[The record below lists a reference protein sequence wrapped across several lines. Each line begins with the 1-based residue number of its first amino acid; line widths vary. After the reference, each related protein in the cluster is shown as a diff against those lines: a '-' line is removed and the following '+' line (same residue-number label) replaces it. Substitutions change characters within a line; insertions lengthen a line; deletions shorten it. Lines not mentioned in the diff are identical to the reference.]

1 MPEKSNKLRSMRN
14 VSNEKHELL
23 SYSKKS
29 NMDGLEYQAMM
40 LDHQVSEGNARDA
53 IEDYFKIEEH
63 LNRSMRS
70 KDTQ

>member
-1 MPEKSNKLRSMRN
+1 MRN
-14 VSNEKHELL
+14 VANEKHELL

-40 LDHQVSEGNARDA
+40 LDHQVSEGNDRDA